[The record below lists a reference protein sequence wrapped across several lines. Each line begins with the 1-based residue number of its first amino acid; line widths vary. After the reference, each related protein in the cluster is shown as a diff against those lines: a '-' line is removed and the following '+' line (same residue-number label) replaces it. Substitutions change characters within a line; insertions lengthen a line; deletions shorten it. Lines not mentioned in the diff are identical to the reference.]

1 MFVYSLVFVF
11 TSTCKLKHS
20 TLKKTELQVTQ
31 HVGFIYLLSSKN
43 IYVSYFI
50 EIKLRGG
57 ESKLIINQLNNICF
71 SMRHFYT
78 KVILENSIIN
88 TTSSFEI
95 YIPIQVWFTSTPFF
109 YILIN
114 TKGNGN
120 PSITNGSHCCGTW
133 FLMCLFQGNM
143 FSGNNVSDLLWS
155 VQSFYLIIFVCGYI
169 VKHYL
174 SRVDWQDMITHFV

>member
-1 MFVYSLVFVF
+1 MRPLLLVSISLFHSSNVIPAYSMYIHYNIHHTYFFWDLYSN
-11 TSTCKLKHS
+11 TSL
-20 TLKKTELQVTQ
+20 
-31 HVGFIYLLSSKN
+31 IY
-43 IYVSYFI
+43 
-50 EIKLRGG
+50 
-57 ESKLIINQLNNICF
+57 
-71 SMRHFYT
+71 
-78 KVILENSIIN
+78 SISI
-88 TTSSFEI
+88 
-95 YIPIQVWFTSTPFF
+95 F

-120 PSITNGSHCCGTW
+120 PSMTNGSHCCGTW

-174 SRVDWQDMITHFV
+174 SCMDWQDMITHFV

>member
-1 MFVYSLVFVF
+1 METTRLSDSLEDLYMICDHYYWFRLF
-11 TSTCKLKHS
+11 
-20 TLKKTELQVTQ
+20 
-31 HVGFIYLLSSKN
+31 
-43 IYVSYFI
+43 YFI
-50 EIKLRGG
+50 HQMLFLHIQCISRFFWDLY
-57 ESKLIINQLNNICF
+57 SNTSLI
-71 SMRHFYT
+71 Y
-78 KVILENSIIN
+78 SISI
-88 TTSSFEI
+88 
-95 YIPIQVWFTSTPFF
+95 F

-120 PSITNGSHCCGTW
+120 PSMTNGSHCCGTW

-174 SRVDWQDMITHFV
+174 SRMDCRDMITHFV